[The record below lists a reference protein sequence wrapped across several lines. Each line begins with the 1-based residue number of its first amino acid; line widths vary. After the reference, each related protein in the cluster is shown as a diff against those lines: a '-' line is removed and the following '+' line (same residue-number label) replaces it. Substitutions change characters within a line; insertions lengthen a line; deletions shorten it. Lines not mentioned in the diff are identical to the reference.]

1 MSDQEAP
8 PIPRPIRRPH
18 GKSKTGCHDC
28 QRRRVKCSEERPSCR
43 QCVRPSVCC
52 QYPNQLARASTTSP
66 STSIPALPDSPGKFR
81 FSQSPSRESEPT
93 PKTTLFD
100 LLDHA
105 SSAELRLS
113 DLRLFHHWILS
124 PSLDM
129 SKWPKDC
136 YIWQAILPQIG
147 FQYTFV
153 LHAMMGLAALHIV
166 SNDTPEKKS
175 MWMAGVYHYSQALR
189 CFQKEIANIT
199 EQNSEALFMWLV
211 CNIMYTFAMS
221 NPLRQAPDAVI
232 LGAEFIPIIRGV
244 DAVLVPSHNF
254 I

>member
-221 NPLRQAPDAVI
+221 NPLRQAPDAVVP
-232 LGAEFIPIIRGV
+232 LRRQHNMIRYSE
-244 DAVLVPSHNF
+244 LNSF
-254 I
+254 L